1 MKSVLVIV
9 LAVLA
14 VVSAEKTAF
23 IVGGQDAT
31 VEDHPYMAAVL
42 NLGLPGCG
50 GAIISTR
57 SVLTAAH
64 CILIN
69 SPLLVSVSVGSSR
82 RNGDGGT
89 RYRVVRILIHPEY
102 NLTTITNDVAVLRT
116 LFSIT
121 FGPLVQPIALG
132 SAFVPPFQMATVTGW
147 GLTGDSSLWDRPAQL
162 QMLQSQTISNS
173 ECTRRQQGT
182 DVEYLNIAPHMLC
195 VINNFG
201 QGACNGDSGSPLTI
215 NGEVVGIV
223 SWGNIPCGNLFPVV
237 YMRVASFRAW
247 ISSLL

>member
-1 MKSVLVIV
+1 MKLVIIV
-9 LAVLA
+9 VFAVLA

-50 GAIISTR
+50 GSIISTR

-89 RYRVVRILIHPEY
+89 RHRVLRIFLHPQY
-102 NLTTITNDVAVLRT
+102 NLTTITNDVAILRT
-116 LFSIT
+116 LTSIT
-121 FGPLVQPIALG
+121 FGPTVQPIALG
-132 SAFVPPFQMATVTGW
+132 STFVPPFQIATVTGW
-147 GLTGDSSLWDRPAQL
+147 GLTGDVR
-162 QMLQSQTISNS
+162 
-173 ECTRRQQGT
+173 
-182 DVEYLNIAPHMLC
+182 EYLFILLQTA
-195 VINNFG
+195 VIIQSFNSIV
-201 QGACNGDSGSPLTI
+201 CIMGS
-215 NGEVVGIV
+215 
-223 SWGNIPCGNLFPVV
+223 S
-237 YMRVASFRAW
+237 
-247 ISSLL
+247 